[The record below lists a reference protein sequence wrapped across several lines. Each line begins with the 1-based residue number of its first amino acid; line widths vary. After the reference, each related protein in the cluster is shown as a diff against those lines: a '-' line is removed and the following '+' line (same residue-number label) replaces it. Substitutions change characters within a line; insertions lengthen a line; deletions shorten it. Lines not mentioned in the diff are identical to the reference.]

1 MPPMFGPRLNT
12 VFQSPGKALIWSAFI
27 LLTAYCTVPS
37 RERTDAE
44 AKAAHAAK
52 HHGGNPWAKQVQ

>member
-1 MPPMFGPRLNT
+1 MFGPRLNT

-27 LLTAYCTVPS
+27 LLSAYCTVPS
-37 RERTDAE
+37 REKTDAE

-52 HHGGNPWAKQVQ
+52 HESANPWAKTAAK